1 MEDSE
6 SGDYSGHFA
15 DFSSQPPRPSDS
27 PPEADSC
34 VAKISDILNVMSHS
48 PYADSRLSPDSGSG
62 EEHKVMVPRLR
73 LKESAAVQISKL

>member
-15 DFSSQPPRPSDS
+15 DFSSQPPRPSEYS
-27 PPEADSC
+27 PEEDSC

-48 PYADSRLSPDSGSG
+48 PYGDSKFSPESGSN

-73 LKESAAVQISKL
+73 LKDSATVQISKF